1 MKLIVEGDVS
11 LYYVQTLCLLYFPG
25 EKFAQNEEVTAQTT
39 VAKVVLTEEE
49 NAVTASATITW
60 EGKTQSYTTT
70 ETFKEN
76 YTRGRTIKIVVGRAF
91 CKAGEKLFGFTLPWG
106 MMTGVRPAKIA
117 MELFAEGMRSEE
129 VRRTLSGEYF
139 VNPKKAALLT
149 KIAKN
154 EMRLMKGYTHR
165 TCSLYVSIPFCPSR
179 CAYCSFVAYSTKRLL
194 SLIPDYL
201 QQLVCDLS
209 DTFATIRQLGLRV
222 ATVYIGG
229 GTPSILSPDQL
240 RMLLSCINGHLLPGE
255 GIEYTL
261 EAGRPDTIT
270 REKLKVAKEY
280 GVNRISINP
289 QTLNDEVLAGIGR
302 AHTTED
308 FYRAFHMARESG
320 IKYINTD
327 LIAGLPGD
335 SFAGFSRSV
344 DAIMELRPEN
354 MTVHTFCVKKAADIV
369 KSKSRIY
376 SATGGDTGKSVDYS
390 QLQAAFCGYVP
401 YYIYRQ
407 KNAVG
412 NLENVGFAQKGAEGL
427 YNVFMMEE
435 VHSIFAVGAGAVT
448 KLVSPAE
455 GKIERIFMPKYPYEY
470 LELDQ
475 EVHAKNREMILRFYE
490 EHFSQDTSQGKETK

>member
-1 MKLIVEGDVS
+1 MKLIVEGDVN

-25 EKFAQNEEVTAQTT
+25 EKFSQTEEVTPQTT
-39 VAKVVLTEEE
+39 VARVKLEETEGG
-49 NAVTASATITW
+49 VTALAEITW
-60 EGKTQSYTTT
+60 DGKTQSHVCTEAFRESYT
-70 ETFKEN
+70 KQ
-76 YTRGRTIKIVVGRAF
+76 RTIKIAVGTAF

-117 MELFAEGMRSEE
+117 AELFESGMKSDE
-129 VRRTLSGEYF
+129 VRKTLNREYF

-149 KIAKN
+149 RIAKT
-154 EMRLMKGYTHR
+154 EMKLMKGYTDR

-201 QQLVCDLS
+201 LRLQWEIDQ
-209 DTFATIRQLGLRV
+209 TFETIRSLGLRV
-222 ATVYIGG
+222 ASVYIGG
-229 GTPSILSPDQL
+229 GTPSILNPKQL
-240 RMLLSCINGHLLPGE
+240 KGLLECINAHLLPNE
-255 GIEYTL
+255 LVEYTL

-270 REKLKVAKEY
+270 KEKLITAREC
-280 GVNRISINP
+280 GVTRISINP
-289 QTLNDEVLAGIGR
+289 QTLNDEVLARIGR

-308 FYRAFHMARESG
+308 FYRAFHIARESG

-335 SFAGFSRSV
+335 SFASFSKSV

-354 MTVHTFCVKKAADIV
+354 LTVHTFCVKKSADIV
-369 KSKSRIY
+369 RSESTIY
-376 SATGGDTGKSVDYS
+376 SATGGESGKSVDYS
-390 QLQAAFCGYVP
+390 QLQAAFYGYIP

-448 KLVSPAE
+448 KLVSPGH

-470 LELDQ
+470 LAMEEQ
-475 EVHAKNREMILRFYE
+475 AFSQNREKILSFYQTY
-490 EHFSQDTSQGKETK
+490 FS

>member
-25 EKFAQNEEVTAQTT
+25 EKFAQNEEITPQTT
-39 VAKVVLTEEE
+39 VARVTLTEEN
-49 NAVTASATITW
+49 NAVTATATITW
-60 EGKTQSYTTT
+60 EGKTQTYTTT
-70 ETFKEN
+70 EEFNET
-76 YTRGRTIKIVVGRAF
+76 YTRQRTIKIVVGRAF

-117 MELFAEGMRSEE
+117 MELFEGGAKSEE
-129 VRRTLSGEYF
+129 VRRTLSREYF

-154 EMRLMKGYTHR
+154 EMRLMKGYTDR

-201 QQLVCDLS
+201 DRLILDLEH
-209 DTFATIRQLGLRV
+209 TFQTIRQLGLRV

-229 GTPSILSPDQL
+229 GTPSILTPDQL
-240 RMLLSCINGHLLPGE
+240 KYLLSHINARLLPGE

-270 REKLKVAKEY
+270 KEKLQVAKEY

-289 QTLNDEVLAGIGR
+289 QTLNDDVLAGIGR

-335 SFAGFSRSV
+335 SFSGFSRSV
-344 DAIMELRPEN
+344 DAIMELQPEN
-354 MTVHTFCVKKAADIV
+354 LTVHTFCVKKAADIV
-369 KSKSRIY
+369 KSKSTIY

-390 QLQAAFCGYVP
+390 QLQAASYGYIP

-407 KNAVG
+407 KNAIG

-427 YNVFMMEE
+427 YNIFMMEE

-448 KLVSPAE
+448 KLVAPGN

-470 LELDQ
+470 LEVSP
-475 EVHAKNREMILRFYE
+475 EVHAKNKEMILQFYAE
-490 EHFSQDTSQGKETK
+490 QFS